1 MHYITSTAQHAQ
13 HVRLPQSAPDGGRR
27 HLAGLLYNTCGANQQ
42 PRPHATYDTT
52 TQLPVSETL
61 QGVAGAGGPRAQGDD
76 GENPYEDL

>member
-1 MHYITSTAQHAQ
+1 
-13 HVRLPQSAPDGGRR
+13 
-27 HLAGLLYNTCGANQQ
+27 LLYNTCGANQQ